1 MGLDAGGLVTKKTYH
16 AGYGALHLVRW
27 LALVDC
33 GFPEEIGGKSTLSY
47 YPAFYVVPEGLTAK
61 DLANMVWAS
70 NLAGHLY
77 PNLLL
82 HSDCEGSYTRRG
94 AVDVQTFMTGSSV
107 GLLQELEALKSC
119 AAGKKHLKSHARLG
133 EVFTMLYEMVKDEV
147 KNGKGHIE
155 FH

>member
-1 MGLDAGGLVTKKTYH
+1 MGLDAGGLVTDKTYH

-33 GFPEEIGGKSTLSY
+33 GFPEEIGGKSSLSH
-47 YPAFYVVPEGLTAK
+47 YPGFYVLPEGMTAK

-82 HSDCEGSYTRRG
+82 HSDCEGGYTRRG
-94 AVDVQTFMTGSSV
+94 SVDVETFMTGSSV
-107 GLLQELEALKSC
+107 GLLQELEALKSSV
-119 AAGKKHLKSHARLG
+119 AGKRPRKTQTIVGSGNIQAGGDVIIK
-133 EVFTMLYEMVKDEV
+133 
-147 KNGKGHIE
+147 
-155 FH
+155 